1 MGLWGLYLGFSQ
13 GLLSALVAD
22 TAPDE
27 LRGTAFGV
35 FNLASGLA
43 LLVGSVLAGLL
54 WDAYGPPATFMAG
67 GAFAVITLLG
77 VLWVKP
83 RQPEHEQR

>member
-1 MGLWGLYLGFSQ
+1 MAEQ
-13 GLLSALVAD
+13 LLSLD
-22 TAPDE
+22 D
-27 LRGTAFGV
+27 
-35 FNLASGLA
+35 LAVHFR
-43 LLVGSVLAGLL
+43 VGSVLAGLL